1 MPTGSCLC
9 GNIRISY
16 EGQPSLRAL
25 CYCTDCRKVSGSMY
39 STNLIVADSD
49 FRVTAGT
56 PKRFAKVADSG
67 NEITSFFCPDCGT
80 TLWRE
85 AVPFPGSKIV
95 KAGTL
100 DDADAIAKEVPAVEL
115 WACRRPAWVP
125 GLSGTTQLQE
135 QT

>member
-16 EGQPSLRAL
+16 EGQPSARAL

-39 STNLIVADSD
+39 STNLIVAESG
-49 FRVTAGT
+49 FRLAAGA
-56 PKRFAKVADSG
+56 PKSFSKAADSG
-67 NEITSFFCPDCGT
+67 KPITSFFCPDCGT

-85 AVPFPGSKIV
+85 SVLFPGSKIL

-100 DDADAIAKEVPAVEL
+100 DDADAITREVPTVEL
-115 WACRRPAWVP
+115 WTSRRPAWVP
-125 GLSGTTQLQE
+125 ELPGTTRFSE